1 MSGPDPVDALLIGGA
16 LIVAHLTGYLVSV
29 RYLPFLSTERA
40 VIRYHVAFVLA
51 MAVVGGA
58 CLARQPDAAT
68 LTWTV
73 ALVAM
78 TGLYSLSFAILWSLS
93 EGSYS
98 LAMIARVR
106 AAGAAHWL
114 GDLSDL
120 ESIGAAKQETR
131 IANMARLR
139 LVTVDG
145 ERLRLAPR
153 GRLVVRGMR
162 LMRVLTNT
170 TETN

>member
-1 MSGPDPVDALLIGGA
+1 MPGSDPVGALLIGGA

-29 RYLPFLSTERA
+29 RSLPFLSTERA

-51 MAVVGGA
+51 MAVVGGL
-58 CLARQPDAAT
+58 CLARRPDATT

-106 AAGAAHWL
+106 EAGAAHWL

-139 LVTVDG
+139 LLTIDG

-153 GRLVVRGMR
+153 GRFIVRGMR
-162 LMRVLTNT
+162 VMRALTNT
-170 TETN
+170 TRSN

>member
-1 MSGPDPVDALLIGGA
+1 MSGPDPLSALLIGA
-16 LIVAHLTGYLVSV
+16 VLIVVHVAGYLVSV

-51 MAVVGGA
+51 MALTAGVF
-58 CLARQPDAAT
+58 LASRPDAAT

-78 TGLYSLSFAILWSLS
+78 TGFYSLSFAIFWSLS

-106 AAGAAHWL
+106 DAGAAHWL

-120 ESIGAAKQETR
+120 EMIGAAKQETR

-139 LVTVDG
+139 LLTIDG
-145 ERLRLAPR
+145 DRLRLAPR
-153 GRLVVRGMR
+153 GRWIVR
-162 LMRVLTNT
+162 LMRVMRALTNT
-170 TETN
+170 QQGN

>member
-1 MSGPDPVDALLIGGA
+1 MPGPDPVDALLIGGA
-16 LIVAHLTGYLVSV
+16 LIVVHVAAYLVSV

-40 VIRYHVAFVLA
+40 VIRYHVVFVLV
-51 MAVVGGA
+51 MAVIGGLS
-58 CLARQPDAAT
+58 LARQRDATT
-68 LTWTV
+68 LTWTI

-98 LAMIARVR
+98 LAMIARLR
-106 AAGAAHWL
+106 DAGAAHWL
-114 GDLSDL
+114 GDFSDL

-139 LVTVDG
+139 LLTVDG
-145 ERLRLAPR
+145 ERLRLAAR
-153 GRLVVRGMR
+153 GRSVVRM
-162 LMRVLTNT
+162 MRVLRALTNT
-170 TETN
+170 TQSN